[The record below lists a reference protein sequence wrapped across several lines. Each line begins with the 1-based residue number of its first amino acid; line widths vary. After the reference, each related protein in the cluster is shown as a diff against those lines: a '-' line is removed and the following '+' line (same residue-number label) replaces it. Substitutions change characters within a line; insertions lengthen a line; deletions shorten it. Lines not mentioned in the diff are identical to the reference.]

1 LASFAGL
8 ARNIL
13 APLIG
18 LDIKTMDTILVI
30 EDKQS
35 MLDMLTQTLE
45 AEGYQ
50 VIPAR
55 DGAEGIRKL
64 ADGSIGLVLT
74 DLKLPKK
81 DGFEVLRAVHVE
93 NPLLPV
99 IVMTAFGT
107 IETAVRA
114 VKQGAYDFLTKPFDM
129 DHLLVLIRRALDTTR
144 VATENIL
151 LRSELSD
158 RLGLPK
164 IIGKSS
170 QLQDVSDKIQKVA
183 ATNATVLIQ
192 GESGTGKELF
202 ARAIHY
208 LSPRKEHPF
217 LAINSAAIP
226 HELLESEL
234 FGYERGAF
242 TGADARKPGKLEL
255 ADKGTVF
262 LDEIGDMDLT
272 LQAKLLRVLQEHV
285 IERIGGSGRQIKI
298 DVRIVTATNK
308 DLQKAVDARLF
319 REDLFYRL
327 NVFPITIPPLRER
340 RDDIPALAACF
351 LNKYSAEVRKGPLT
365 IADEAMDILMK
376 APWRGNVRELEN
388 VIERAVIYAEG
399 GVIRA
404 RDLGINETNILEAL
418 AAHVPMEGPLHE
430 IAQAATRIVESR
442 RIKQVLKQTGG
453 NKTRAAEVLEVSYKT
468 LLTKIKDYQLEE
480 KGVE

>member
-1 LASFAGL
+1 
-8 ARNIL
+8 
-13 APLIG
+13 
-18 LDIKTMDTILVI
+18 MDTILVI
-30 EDKQS
+30 EDKES

-50 VIPAR
+50 VVPAK

-64 ADGSIGLVLT
+64 ADGSIALVLT

-81 DGFEVLRAVHVE
+81 DGFEVLKAVKE
-93 NPLLPV
+93 DNPLLPV

-129 DHLLVLIRRALDTTR
+129 DHLLVLIKRALDTTR

-158 RLGLPK
+158 KLGFPK
-164 IIGKSS
+164 IIGKSI
-170 QLQDVSDKIQKVA
+170 QLQEISEKIQKVA

-208 LSPRKEHPF
+208 LSPRKERPF

-242 TGADARKPGKLEL
+242 TGADARKLGKLEL

-272 LQAKLLRVLQEHV
+272 LQSKLLRVLQEQV
-285 IERIGGSGRQIKI
+285 IERIGGSGKQIKI
-298 DVRIVTATNK
+298 DVRIVAATNK

-340 RDDIPALAACF
+340 RDDIPALAASF
-351 LNKYSAEVRKGPLT
+351 LNKYSAEVRKGPLG
-365 IADEAMDILMK
+365 ISDEAMDILMK

-388 VIERAVIYAEG
+388 VVERAVIYAEG

-404 RDLGINETNILEAL
+404 CDLGISESSILEAL
-418 AAHVPMEGPLHE
+418 AEHVPIDGPLHE
-430 IAQAATRIVESR
+430 IAQAATRIAESR
-442 RIKQVLKQTGG
+442 RIRQVLKQTNG
-453 NKTRAAEVLEVSYKT
+453 NKTRAAEVLQVSYKT

-480 KGVE
+480 KGGE